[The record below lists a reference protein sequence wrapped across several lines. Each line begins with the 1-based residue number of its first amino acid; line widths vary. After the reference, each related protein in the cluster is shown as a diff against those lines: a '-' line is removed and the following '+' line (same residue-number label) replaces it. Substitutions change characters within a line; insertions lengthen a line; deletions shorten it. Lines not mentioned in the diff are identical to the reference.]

1 MNARISWLATT
12 CCALV
17 CWGVF
22 PGSSSAQDFAGG
34 SVHGTG
40 NVVIKRLPDTMRVQV
55 AIIGKG
61 ANLKEAVA
69 ALKTRV
75 DAARKQVESLGADK
89 ESITVDTPR
98 IFEQQND
105 QRRQMEV
112 MMAQR
117 MRGGGGKKNA
127 KNKTSPPVMLSSQ
140 LTASW
145 KLDAKDAEDLLLKS
159 HPLQEKIKSADLG
172 GSKEAEKLSP
182 EQEELLEEAEAQ
194 GFSPYDD
201 GSQQKPGEPMFYFV
215 TRITE
220 EERDQALADAY
231 QKATVAATRL
241 AKSAG
246 AKLGR
251 LKSVQDTNYGGAMDE
266 EYYDGNYNY
275 NSRSYRAMQFVRN
288 QQGRSDEKLEAIGAE
303 PGQVKYA
310 VNVTAS
316 FDLEPGP

>member
-1 MNARISWLATT
+1 MNARIHWLTT
-12 CCALV
+12 TYCALL
-17 CWGVF
+17 CGGF
-22 PGSSSAQDFAGG
+22 LAGPTAAQEFAGS
-34 SVHGTG
+34 SVHGAG

-61 ANLKEAVA
+61 TNLKEAVA

-75 DAARKQVESLGADK
+75 DAARKQVEALGADK
-89 ESITVDTPR
+89 DSITVDAAR
-98 IFEQQND
+98 VFEQQND
-105 QRRQMEV
+105 QRRQMEM

-117 MRGGGGKKNA
+117 MRGGGKKNA

-172 GSKEAEKLSP
+172 GSKEAENLTP
-182 EQEELLEEAEAQ
+182 EQEELLEEAETQ
-194 GFSPYDD
+194 GYSPYDD

-215 TRITE
+215 SRISE
-220 EERDQALADAY
+220 DERDQALADAF
-231 QKATVAATRL
+231 QKAKTDAARL

-251 LKSVQDTNYGGAMDE
+251 LRSVQDTNYGVGMDE
-266 EYYDGNYNY
+266 DYYDGSYNY
-275 NSRSYRAMQFVRN
+275 NSRAYRAMQFVRN
-288 QQGRSDEKLEAIGAE
+288 QQSRGDEKLEAIGAE
-303 PGQVKYA
+303 PGQVKFA
-310 VNVTAS
+310 VNVTAA
-316 FDLEPGP
+316 FDLEP